1 VNHSLK
7 ICVITLSVLAL
18 SLGYANPLSRTSRA
32 DNEDHSTPVERI
44 TDNSP
49 TPYYPPLRQGGV
61 LFVEDLNDS
70 GFGTGVVPDPV
81 WDGLLTIIL
90 GAGNY
95 GWWGPTV
102 TPEEDGPP
110 LDTMLNYELIVWNT
124 YDYWWQNTPAL
135 TVNDQNNLGSYM
147 DNGGKV
153 WLIGQDALWS
163 GVPVGWMTVYFHLA
177 SANQDYWS
185 FCSLGVN
192 VQGLAEIAGFACF
205 NVSDYASNP
214 FFQDELT
221 PDGTA
226 HGVLEDTDSSK
237 VVGIFYPGA
246 GNWMSAFWALDLR
259 TCTPPDQQ
267 ESMVYGMLDAFGV
280 LGIQEKPPQEPARR
294 ISLSIVPDPIV
305 RHAAISYNTPIAS
318 NVKLQVYNKA
328 GQSVITLVDEYK
340 YAGSYTVTWNARDTR
355 GIDVPN
361 GVYFVRLTCGSL
373 ACSKN
378 IVVVK

>member
-1 VNHSLK
+1 MKHSIK
-7 ICVITLSVLAL
+7 IFVIMVCVASL
-18 SLGYANPLSRTSRA
+18 SLCFANPFAKA
-32 DNEDHSTPVERI
+32 DN
-44 TDNSP
+44 DNSKPVQRIGNAGP
-49 TPYYPPLRQGGV
+49 TPYTPSLRQGGV
-61 LFVEDLNDS
+61 LFVEDLNDPA
-70 GFGTGVVPDPV
+70 FGTGVVPDPV
-81 WDGLLTIIL
+81 WDGLLTSIL

-95 GWWGPTV
+95 GWWGPTAA
-102 TPEEDGPP
+102 PSEDGPP
-110 LDTMLNYELIVWNT
+110 LDTMMNYELVIWNT
-124 YDYWWQNTPAL
+124 FDYWWIDTAAL

-147 DNGGKV
+147 DYGGKV

-163 GVPVGWMTVYFHLA
+163 GVDTLWMEIYFHLA
-177 SANQDYWS
+177 TANQDYWPY
-185 FCSLGVN
+185 CSLGVN
-192 VQGLAEIAGFACF
+192 VQGLAEIAGYAAF
-205 NVSDYASNP
+205 NVSDYATNP
-214 FFQDELT
+214 FFQDELV

-246 GNWMSAFWALDLR
+246 GDWVTAFWALDLR

-267 ESMVYGMLDAFGV
+267 ESMVYGMLDSFGV
-280 LGIQEKPPQEPARR
+280 LGIYEKPGQDPARVLQLN
-294 ISLSIVPDPIV
+294 IAPDPVV
-305 RHAAISYNTPIAS
+305 RSASISYITPIAGD
-318 NVKLQVYNKA
+318 VKMQVYNRV

-340 YAGSYTVTWNARDTR
+340 HVGSYTVTWNGRDTR

>member
-1 VNHSLK
+1 MKHSIK
-7 ICVITLSVLAL
+7 IFVIMACVVSL
-18 SLGYANPLSRTSRA
+18 SLCFANPLSRAGNDQNRSMQSI
-32 DNEDHSTPVERI
+32 DNPG
-44 TDNSP
+44 P
-49 TPYYPPLRQGGV
+49 TPYTPSLRQGGV
-61 LFVEDLNDS
+61 LFVEDLN
-70 GFGTGVVPDPV
+70 GTFGPPIQPDPV
-81 WDGLLTIIL
+81 WDGLLTLIL

-95 GWWGPTV
+95 GWFT
-102 TPEEDGPP
+102 TTSHIEDGPS
-110 LDTMLNYELIVWNT
+110 LDTMMNYELVIWNM
-124 YDYWWQNTPAL
+124 YDYWWQDTAGLTP
-135 TVNDQNNLGSYM
+135 NDQNNLATYM

-153 WLIGQDALWS
+153 WLIGQDALYS
-163 GVPVGWMTVYFHLA
+163 GVPMGWMTVYFHLA
-177 SANQDYWS
+177 TANQDYA
-185 FCSLGVN
+185 FPAEQMN
-192 VQGLAEIAGFACF
+192 VQGLAEIAGFACL
-205 NVSDYASNP
+205 NVPDYTSNP
-214 FFQDELT
+214 FYPDELT

-246 GNWMSAFWALDLR
+246 GDWITAFWAVDLR

-280 LGIQEKPPQEPARR
+280 LGIYEKPGQDLTRGL
-294 ISLSIVPDPIV
+294 SLSITPDPLV

-318 NVKLQVYNKA
+318 DVTLQVYNKA

-340 YAGSYTVTWNARDTR
+340 HAGSYTVTWNGRDTR